1 MFQKKSRVLTVQDTI
16 YRNIF
21 AELIRTK
28 LPLFRSVAVKIV
40 NSPADADDV
49 VQNALLRAWDK
60 RHSFSG
66 KQEALSAW
74 VVKIVVSESYNLL
87 RKKQCEENKL
97 KLFEYPVSEE
107 NSALSALDEAINS
120 LPELYKETVHIA
132 ILSNLSIEEASGV
145 LGCSANTLYQRI
157 HKAKGMI
164 RNIIRSNADE

>member
-1 MFQKKSRVLTVQDTI
+1 MQDTI

-21 AELIRTK
+21 TELIRTR

-87 RKKQCEENKL
+87 RKKQREENKL
-97 KLFEYPVSEE
+97 KLFEHPDVAES
-107 NSALSALDEAINS
+107 SALTALDEAVRS
-120 LPELYKETVHIA
+120 LPELYRKTVHIA
-132 ILSNLSIEEASGV
+132 ILSNLTVEEASRI

-164 RNIIRSNADE
+164 RNIIRDSADD